1 MSGGTLPRLSRLSLV
16 FAVLALVSTACGS
29 SVSRSEMRAANGALQ
44 TRADISS
51 TRSGATTG
59 SNDATAADVNGGA
72 AAGADAAQAPDAA
85 SQASGATGASS
96 GSRSA
101 RTSSG
106 ATASAGPSI
115 GVASGGKKSE
125 ILFGTFGVE
134 AGVLGAVT
142 GPAPPAIRAW
152 TSYINARGGLNGH
165 PVRVIFGDDG
175 GDPGRA
181 QAIVRQMVEQD
192 HVIAFF
198 YDYSISTLP
207 AVKDYLEKRQI
218 PIIGTIGGDT
228 TSDHS
233 PMMFNPLL
241 GPDTGQAWSYIN
253 NVATNTD
260 KKNLGVIYCRE
271 ATTCSAQIASFK
283 KFLPY
288 KGEHIVYQAQ
298 SSLAQPDYTAEMLGA
313 RNAGA
318 DVILALMDSASV
330 IRMAQS
336 AHRQNYHPVFVGTY
350 NLYQDLIIAGGKE
363 LSGLSLNSRS
373 VPWDTS
379 PLQKDYRDA
388 MARYQ
393 PGGHV
398 GDVGAAVFIVGKLL
412 QEKIAPFLGEPA
424 TTAQLIQGLYSLKGE
439 KLGGLLPGITFN
451 KGEHVNVNQ
460 CMVPILFDGAKFH
473 AHDAAESFVCAPG
486 WKPGA

>member
-1 MSGGTLPRLSRLSLV
+1 MTDRKAPRLLV
-16 FAVLALVSTACGS
+16 PTLLCAVLALVSSACGS
-29 SVSRSEMRAANGALQ
+29 AVSRSEMRAANGALQ

-51 TRSGATTG
+51 TGSAATTG
-59 SNDATAADVNGGA
+59 SNDGAVTEANGTAASTS
-72 AAGADAAQAPDAA
+72 AGQAPDAA
-85 SQASGATGASS
+85 SQASGATGAS
-96 GSRSA
+96 GG
-101 RTSSG
+101 SG
-106 ATASAGPSI
+106 AAQSSRGTTASAGPSI
-115 GVASGGKKSE
+115 GIGTSGKKSE

-152 TSYINARGGLNGH
+152 TSYINAKGGLNGH

-207 AVKDYLEKRQI
+207 AVKEYLEKRQI

-271 ATTCSAQIASFK
+271 ATTCSAQVASFK

-336 AHRQNYHPVFVGTY
+336 AHRQNYRPVFVGTY

-363 LSGLSLNSRS
+363 LAGLSLNSRS

-388 MARYQ
+388 IARYQ
-393 PGGHV
+393 PGAHV

-412 QEKIAPFLGEPA
+412 AEKIAPFLGEPA
-424 TTAQLIQGLYSLKGE
+424 TTAQLIQGLYSLHNE

-451 KGEHVNVNQ
+451 KGEHINVNQ

-486 WKPGA
+486 WKPGT

>member
-1 MSGGTLPRLSRLSLV
+1 MTDRKVPPLLAPTLWC
-16 FAVLALVSTACGS
+16 AVLALVSTACGS
-29 SVSRSEMRAANGALQ
+29 AVSRSEMRAANGALQ

-51 TRSGATTG
+51 TGSGLTTG
-59 SNDATAADVNGGA
+59 SSDGAVTEVNGTAAGT
-72 AAGADAAQAPDAA
+72 AAGLSPDAA
-85 SQASGATGASS
+85 SQTSGASGGSGTARSS
-96 GSRSA
+96 R
-101 RTSSG
+101 G
-106 ATASAGPSI
+106 ATASAGPSSGI
-115 GVASGGKKSE
+115 GATAGKKSE

-152 TSYINARGGLNGH
+152 TSYINAKGGLNGH

-207 AVKDYLEKRQI
+207 AVKEYLEQRQI

-271 ATTCSAQIASFK
+271 ATTCSAQVASFK

-318 DVILALMDSASV
+318 DVILSLMDSASV

-336 AHRQNYHPVFVGTY
+336 AHRQNYRPVFVGTY

-363 LSGLSLNSRS
+363 LAGLSLNSRS

-379 PLQKDYRDA
+379 PLQKDYRDSI
-388 MARYQ
+388 ARYQ
-393 PGGHV
+393 PGAHV

-412 QEKIAPFLGEPA
+412 EEKIAPFLGEPP

-451 KGEHVNVNQ
+451 KGEHINVNQ

-473 AHDAAESFVCAPG
+473 AHDAAESFVCAPD
-486 WKPGA
+486 WKPGT